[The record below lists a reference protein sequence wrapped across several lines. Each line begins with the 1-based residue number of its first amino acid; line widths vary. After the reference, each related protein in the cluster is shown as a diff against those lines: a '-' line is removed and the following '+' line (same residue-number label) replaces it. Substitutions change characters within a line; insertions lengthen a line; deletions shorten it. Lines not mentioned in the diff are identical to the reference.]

1 MRASLKITLSLLISV
16 ILFSGFAL
24 LAYSG
29 LFSII
34 ESYFFQPRIKSEY
47 QARVSALREKVIR
60 YHDTNRERYRSQL
73 QSEFIT
79 RSFQD
84 QQVKEDI
91 DQRDRYFTKLKE
103 EFPNFLFCRLVG
115 AVDRRIHFSSLELD
129 IKEKRDQRVIYHDLR
144 ELEDE
149 AVIQALLVD
158 ETTDFKFKIGA
169 LNKYLGGLDKGELL
183 TIGGYTSQA
192 KSGLGVQMAI
202 NQAIK
207 GRRVLFLS
215 TEMLVPE
222 VGRRIL
228 GNQCGINITNM
239 RRGLMT
245 PDETAYAKETTKI
258 IGQDWKMNIKKIYS
272 IDDVFKYVRKYKP
285 EILFLDYIQNL
296 SGESDYKTI
305 TQNMKLLQSIT
316 FQNEIS
322 TVCISQLNRNKEEIR
337 EPRLTDLRDSG
348 RLEECSNMVIF
359 LYWKER
365 LQLKNKQRMGG
376 EPPEQIEI
384 IVGKNRDGA
393 CGRFMINFYPE
404 YARFEDQAF
413 EEYDNYK
420 E

>member
-1 MRASLKITLSLLISV
+1 MKEYYNLSCEQATLGSCIIDNDAFITTVETVPPTSFYKKEHGIIYQAMLEMLKDNIGVDLVTITVKLNDKNLLEAVGGVTYLTNLINAVPTSKNINHYNQVIVATALRRKQRTLLSDVESGKIDIEAAMTALEKIPVAGVSEETFQAVLESAFTRSLK
-16 ILFSGFAL
+16 G
-24 LAYSG
+24 
-29 LFSII
+29 
-34 ESYFFQPRIKSEY
+34 
-47 QARVSALREKVIR
+47 
-60 YHDTNRERYRSQL
+60 
-73 QSEFIT
+73 
-79 RSFQD
+79 
-84 QQVKEDI
+84 
-91 DQRDRYFTKLKE
+91 
-103 EFPNFLFCRLVG
+103 
-115 AVDRRIHFSSLELD
+115 
-129 IKEKRDQRVIYHDLR
+129 
-144 ELEDE
+144 
-149 AVIQALLVD
+149 
-158 ETTDFKFKIGA
+158 TDFKFKIGA

-202 NQAIK
+202 NQAVK

-258 IGQDWKMNIKKIYS
+258 IGQDWKINIKKIYS